1 MKKNRFL
8 SLLLAALLC
17 ALLVPPA
24 AALEEPDLQCQYACL
39 LDANYGEVL
48 LSKGAYDKAYPASI
62 TKIMTAL
69 LVMEAIESGQL
80 SKETVLTASEEAVK
94 LPEDA
99 SNVGTKAGEQLSVEE
114 LLYCLLLPSANEAAN
129 ILAEG
134 VDGTVEKFVAHM
146 NRKAGELGCRGT
158 HFVNPNG
165 LHDDDHYTTAYD
177 ISLYMNAALKYEL
190 FRTIIKTASH
200 TVPATNLSK
209 ERLFYNTNGLISNI
223 NYYGYVYPRCIGGK
237 TGRTGE
243 AGRCL
248 AAAAEDGDTLLISVI
263 LGSGPI
269 QQEGYEK
276 LRQGQFTESI
286 KLLDW
291 GFDNFHR
298 VTITKD
304 GEPVAKVAVTMSR
317 DADEVNLEARGSIT
331 RTLPKDMD
339 LDDIEMEIIRYA
351 DSVEAPV
358 KKGQELGVMKLSY
371 QGEVYG
377 MLDLVAVNSV
387 ERSELL
393 YQKAL
398 FLDFIHRS
406 GGQIALAAV
415 MLIAALV
422 LLKLLVFHR
431 RRVPAGTGGR
441 GRGNYRGTRR

>member
-1 MKKNRFL
+1 MKKFL
-8 SLLLAALLC
+8 SFFLLSALAC
-17 ALLVPPA
+17 SLLVLPA
-24 AALEEPDLQCQYACL
+24 AALEPPDLQCQYACL
-39 LDANYGEVL
+39 VDANYGEVL
-48 LSKGAYDKAYPASI
+48 LSKGAYDKSYPASI

-80 SKETVLTASEEAVK
+80 SRETVLTASEEAVK
-94 LPEDA
+94 LPDDA
-99 SNVGTKAGEQLSVEE
+99 STVGIKVGEELSVEE

-134 VDGTVEKFVAHM
+134 VDGTVENFVAHM

-165 LHDDDHYTTAYD
+165 LHDDDHYSTAYD
-177 ISLYMNAALKYEL
+177 ITLYMTAALRYDL
-190 FRTIIKTASH
+190 FRTVIKTASH

-223 NYYGYVYPRCIGGK
+223 NYYGYVYPKCIGGK

-276 LRQGQFTESI
+276 LRQGHFTESI

-304 GEPVAKVAVTMSR
+304 TEPVDKVEVTMSR
-317 DADEVNLEARGSIT
+317 DADEVNVEPRGSIT
-331 RTLPKDMD
+331 RTLPKDLD
-339 LDDIEMEIIRYA
+339 LDDIEEEITLFSK
-351 DSVEAPV
+351 SVEAPV
-358 KKGQELGVMKLSY
+358 EKGQVLGTMKLSY

-377 MLDLVAVNSV
+377 VLDLVAVTSV

-393 YQKAL
+393 YQKSL
-398 FLDFIHRS
+398 FLDFMHRS
-406 GGQIALAAV
+406 GPTIAMALV
-415 MLIAALV
+415 MLTAALI
-422 LLKLLVFHR
+422 LLRLLVFR
-431 RRVPAGTGGR
+431 RRRHSSGAR
-441 GRGNYRGTRR
+441 GRGGRR